1 MNNYGKLI
9 LDSVDSGIIVLDEN
23 LIVYEWNG
31 WLTMITGVTREKAL
45 FKKLYEIV
53 HLEDDKQ
60 NALKRNIRT
69 SLRLNIMTFM
79 PPTAHGYLIKAELK
93 NLFSSFYKTMQ
104 QEIKIIPLD
113 TERKIVSIHIN
124 DQTAVMESRKM
135 LELYNQN
142 LETKIKEETSKRVET
157 ERALIQQSKMAL
169 MGDMIG
175 AIAHQWRQP
184 LNALGLYVQD
194 VPQAYKA
201 HELDETYIERF
212 KSEAMNIIQSMSRT
226 IDDFRN
232 FFAPNKVKQTF
243 CVEDAISETLRIV
256 SVQMNNY
263 FIDIKFEKNESHY
276 ITGYKNELEQVFL
289 NLLSNSKDALL
300 EKKRKNMFIHIKA
313 MENEGN
319 VEILFEDSA
328 GGISDDV
335 IERIFEPYFTTKE
348 QGKGTGIGL
357 YMSKEIIERHLH
369 GKISATNGVHGA
381 IFLIE
386 LPIFSK

>member
-1 MNNYGKLI
+1 MNNYEKLI
-9 LDSVDSGIIVLDEN
+9 LDAVDSGIVVVDEELN
-23 LIVYEWNG
+23 IHAWNG
-31 WLTMITGVTREKAL
+31 WLEMVTGVKKEDVIS
-45 FKKLYEIV
+45 KKLHEV
-53 HLEDDKQ
+53 VTLEDEKIT
-60 NALKRNIRT
+60 ALKRNIKT

-79 PPTAHGYLIKAELK
+79 PPSTHGYLIKTELK
-93 NLFSSFYKTMQ
+93 NLFFSFYKTMQ

-113 TERKIVSIHIN
+113 IDKRIVSIHIN
-124 DQTAVMESRKM
+124 DQTAIMESQRM

-142 LETKIKEETSKRVET
+142 LEERVKEETAKRVDT

-194 VPQAYKA
+194 VPQAYDAGEIDKPYV
-201 HELDETYIERF
+201 DKF
-212 KSEAMNIIQSMSRT
+212 KTEAMNIIQAMSRT

-243 CVEDAISETLRIV
+243 CVEEALRDTLRIV
-256 SVQMNNY
+256 SVQMKNY
-263 FIDIKFEKNESHY
+263 FIDIYFDSKESHY

-289 NLLSNSKDALL
+289 NLISNAKDALL
-300 EKKRKNMFIHIKA
+300 EKKRDKMSITITTK
-313 MENEGN
+313 ENGDN
-319 VEILFEDSA
+319 VEITFEDSA
-328 GGISDDV
+328 GGIPEDI
-335 IERIFEPYFTTKE
+335 IERVFEPYFTTKE

-357 YMSKEIIERHLH
+357 YMSREIIERHLH
-369 GKISATNGVHGA
+369 GKISVSNSEHGA
-381 IFLIE
+381 LFLIE

>member
-1 MNNYGKLI
+1 MNSYEKLI
-9 LDSVDSGIIVLDEN
+9 LDSVDSGIVILDEE
-23 LIVYEWNG
+23 LTVFEWNG
-31 WLTMITGVTREKAL
+31 WLEMVTGVSKKEAML
-45 FKKLYEIV
+45 KKLYEIV
-53 HLEDDKQ
+53 HLEEEKRT
-60 NALKRNIRT
+60 ALKRNIKA

-79 PPTAHGYLIKAELK
+79 PPSTHGYLIKAELK

-104 QEIKIIPLD
+104 QEVKIIPLD
-113 TERKIVSIHIN
+113 IEKKIVSVHIN

-135 LELYNQN
+135 LEIYNQN
-142 LETKIKEETSKRVET
+142 LEAKIIEETAKRVDT

-201 HELDETYIERF
+201 GEINNQYIDKF
-212 KSEAMNIIQSMSRT
+212 KTEAMNIVQSMSRT

-243 CVEDAISETLRIV
+243 CVEDALQDTLRIV
-256 SVQMNNY
+256 SIQMNNY
-263 FIDIKFEKNESHY
+263 FIDINFEGNERHY

-289 NLLSNSKDALL
+289 NLLSNAKDALL
-300 EKKRKNMFIHIKA
+300 EKKHANMFISIKTI
-313 MENEGN
+313 ENGN
-319 VEILFEDSA
+319 NIEIVFEDSA
-328 GGISDDV
+328 GGISDGI
-335 IERIFEPYFTTKE
+335 IERVFEPYFTTKE

-369 GKISATNGVHGA
+369 GKISVSNGEHGA
-381 IFLIE
+381 VFLIE